1 MKLSLPSAKLPT
13 KAHPFDAAFDLY
25 SPKDF
30 TLGGGKTITVNT
42 GVHFGIPQGW
52 YGQVAGR
59 SSLGKNGITVFG
71 GVVDSGYT
79 GPIHVVLANIGD
91 DHDFKQGDRIAQ
103 ILFLPVLEATFRLV
117 EDLDSTSRG
126 DNGFGSSGR

>member
-1 MKLSLPSAKLPT
+1 MKLSLPESKLPT

-25 SPKDF
+25 CPSGFRLEKGQ
-30 TLGGGKTITVNT
+30 TLAVNT

-59 SSLGKNGITVFG
+59 SSLGKVGITVLG

-79 GPIHVVLANIGD
+79 GPVHAILTNLGD
-91 DHDFKQGDRIAQ
+91 DYEFKQGDRIAQ
-103 ILFLPVLEATFRLV
+103 IIFLPVLQAELRLV
-117 EDLDSTSRG
+117 EDLGSTTRG
-126 DNGFGSSGR
+126 DGGFGSSGR